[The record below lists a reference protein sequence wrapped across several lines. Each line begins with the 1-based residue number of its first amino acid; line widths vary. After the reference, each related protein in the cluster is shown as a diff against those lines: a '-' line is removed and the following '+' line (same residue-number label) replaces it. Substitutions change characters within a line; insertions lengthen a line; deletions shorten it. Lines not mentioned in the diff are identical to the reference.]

1 MRSCKHERYLSL
13 LSFFYVQI
21 RNIPHFVSIFDANN
35 FQQLFKEVILDPS
48 LPILRTAAVRVLI
61 ERVQDFF
68 KIGISSPVSKKSVQF
83 VPFFTLLHQ
92 LFSGINFV
100 EIFFSARVLSTRGLK
115 LKGANAPVEPVL
127 TTALNILKPL
137 IRAFK

>member
-1 MRSCKHERYLSL
+1 M
-13 LSFFYVQI
+13 QI
-21 RNIPHFVSIFDANN
+21 RNIPHFISIFDANN

-83 VPFFTLLHQ
+83 VPFFTLMHQ

-100 EIFFSARVLSTRGLK
+100 EIFFSVRVLSTRCLK
-115 LKGANAPVEPVL
+115 LKGANAPVEPAL
-127 TTALNILKPL
+127 TTALRKSSK
-137 IRAFK
+137 RS